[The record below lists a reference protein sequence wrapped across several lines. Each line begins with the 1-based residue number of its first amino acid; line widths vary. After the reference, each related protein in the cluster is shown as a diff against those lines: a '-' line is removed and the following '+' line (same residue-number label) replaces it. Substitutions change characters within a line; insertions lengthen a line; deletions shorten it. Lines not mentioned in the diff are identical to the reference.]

1 VLQANE
7 MNRLRDIPNSWQFQY
22 LINTIAK
29 KKRFSKWAKAD
40 KASESIDLVMR
51 YYGYNID
58 KARVALKILSKEQL
72 KSIKDSFDEGGKR

>member
-1 VLQANE
+1 
-7 MNRLRDIPNSWQFQY
+7 
-22 LINTIAK
+22 
-29 KKRFSKWAKAD
+29 
-40 KASESIDLVMR
+40 MR